1 MIKTYLEA
9 GKIINKRGL
18 AGELKIESYC
28 DTPEAFCSFKHVYL
42 APDGTDV
49 RKVLSAKLYNG
60 YAYIRLEGVTTAE
73 QADKLRGK
81 SVYIHRNDLELD
93 KDSVFIDDILEL
105 PVTDADSG
113 VTYGVLKEVF
123 NRGASD
129 IYRVAGQ
136 NGKEYLIPA
145 VKEIIVRI
153 EPQSGIYIRP
163 IPGLIDDAEE
173 IR

>member
-81 SVYIHRNDLELD
+81 SLISTGMTWNWIR
-93 KDSVFIDDILEL
+93 
-105 PVTDADSG
+105 T
-113 VTYGVLKEVF
+113 
-123 NRGASD
+123 ASLSM
-129 IYRVAGQ
+129 IFSSF
-136 NGKEYLIPA
+136 L
-145 VKEIIVRI
+145 
-153 EPQSGIYIRP
+153 
-163 IPGLIDDAEE
+163 
-173 IR
+173 

>member
-81 SVYIHRNDLELD
+81 SLYIHRNDMELD
-93 KDSVFIDDILEL
+93 KDLS
-105 PVTDADSG
+105 
-113 VTYGVLKEVF
+113 
-123 NRGASD
+123 
-129 IYRVAGQ
+129 
-136 NGKEYLIPA
+136 LIH
-145 VKEIIVRI
+145 I
-153 EPQSGIYIRP
+153 
-163 IPGLIDDAEE
+163 
-173 IR
+173 

>member
-1 MIKTYLEA
+1 MIKEYLEA

-18 AGELKIESYC
+18 AGEMKIESYC
-28 DTPEAFCSFKHVYL
+28 DTPQAFCSFKHLYL
-42 APDGTDV
+42 SPDGKDI

-60 YAYIRLEGVTTAE
+60 YAYIRLEGVATAE
-73 QADKLRGK
+73 EADRLRGK
-81 SVYIHRNDLELD
+81 LLYIHRTDMELD

-105 PVTDADSG
+105 PVLDADTG
-113 VTYGVLKEVF
+113 VTYGTLKEVF

-129 IYRVAGQ
+129 IYRVMSA
-136 NGKEYLIPA
+136 NKKEYLIPA
-145 VKEIIVRI
+145 VKDIVVRI
-153 EPQSGIYIRP
+153 DPNEGVFIRP

>member
-1 MIKTYLEA
+1 MMKNYLEA

-28 DTPEAFCSFKHVYL
+28 DTPQAFCSFKHIYL
-42 APDGTDV
+42 SADGMDV
-49 RKVLSAKLYNG
+49 RKVLSAKLYAG
-60 YAYIRLEGVTTAE
+60 YAYIRIEGVTTAE

-93 KDSVFIDDILEL
+93 KDSVFIDDILDL
-105 PVTDADSG
+105 PVLDADSG
-113 VTYGVLKEVF
+113 VTYGILKEVF

-129 IYRVAGQ
+129 IYRVVGQ

-145 VKEIIVRI
+145 VKDIVVRI
-153 EPQSGIYIRP
+153 DPNTGVYIRP

>member
-81 SVYIHRNDLELD
+81 SLYIHRNDMEFHLCKAAFDLHEGRN
-93 KDSVFIDDILEL
+93 
-105 PVTDADSG
+105 ARAHSG
-113 VTYGVLKEVF
+113 T
-123 NRGASD
+123 
-129 IYRVAGQ
+129 RVG
-136 NGKEYLIPA
+136 GYH
-145 VKEIIVRI
+145 R
-153 EPQSGIYIRP
+153 
-163 IPGLIDDAEE
+163 
-173 IR
+173 

>member
-1 MIKTYLEA
+1 M
-9 GKIINKRGL
+9 
-18 AGELKIESYC
+18 
-28 DTPEAFCSFKHVYL
+28 
-42 APDGTDV
+42 
-49 RKVLSAKLYNG
+49 
-60 YAYIRLEGVTTAE
+60 
-73 QADKLRGK
+73 
-81 SVYIHRNDLELD
+81 ELD

-105 PVTDADSG
+105 PVIDADNG
-113 VTYGVLKEVF
+113 DTYGILKEVF

-129 IYRVAGQ
+129 IYRVVGK